1 MSLNLS
7 YCQLIKIILSQIG
20 GNPLQQAYTQLSDG
34 MHNITTRG
42 LIPSELSQVKQFV
55 DNVTASINSLSGD
68 INAEQALANHFL
80 YNPVG
85 TATDAAITAIDSR
98 LAQSPLEPEL
108 SELTTLR
115 AELATFKTN
124 TDQLAGITPPPT
136 NNGFGGCTLADLLGT
151 GCAKAANVPDVDL
164 QTLIDG
170 FKSGA
175 IIRQA
180 EQNILY
186 LIAHGTGYDQL
197 RNSIIGLQNNIAAFN
212 ATVTNKLNPLIIKRS
227 VENYITNLAFN
238 LLTGCSNQLLSTT
251 IRPDVLANITPY
263 ITMVANKMDSN
274 DRSYVDQTGTTVTP
288 TNTTL
293 NTK

>member
-7 YCQLIKIILSQIG
+7 YCQLIKIILSQLG
-20 GNPLQQAYTQLSDG
+20 GNPLQQAYTQLSEG

-42 LIPSELSQVKQFV
+42 LIPGEVAQIKEFT
-55 DNVTASINSLSGD
+55 DRITAAINEISGD
-68 INAEQALANHFL
+68 INAEQILASQFL

-85 TATDAAITAIDSR
+85 TATTAAIAAIDTR
-98 LAQSPLEPEL
+98 LEQNPQEPER
-108 SELTTLR
+108 SDLTTLR
-115 AELATFKTN
+115 ADLVTFKTN

-151 GCAKAANVPDVDL
+151 GCTKAGNVPDIDL

-175 IIRQA
+175 VIKQLQSNV
-180 EQNILY
+180 EY
-186 LIAHGTGYDQL
+186 MIAHGTGYDK
-197 RNSIIGLQNNIAAFN
+197 LQNAITGFHNTITNFN
-212 ATVTNKLNPLIIKRS
+212 NTVTNKLNPLIIKRA
-227 VENYITNLAFN
+227 VENYITNLAYS
-238 LLTGCSNQLLSTT
+238 LLTGCSNQLLTAT
-251 IRPDVLANITPY
+251 IKPDVLSNIEPY
-263 ITMVANKMDSN
+263 ISFIASKIDNTNT
-274 DRSYVDQTGTTVTP
+274 SYVDQTGTTVMP